1 MPSTKMISPLR
12 PLVMRQKGRLKND
25 FQTALSFAQALF
37 FRQAQDGDDESA
49 PNNDQCDKHHN
60 NG

>member
-1 MPSTKMISPLR
+1 MS
-12 PLVMRQKGRLKND
+12 QKGRLKND

-49 PNNDQCDKHHN
+49 PNDDQCDKHHN